1 MSVDPDA
8 YRAVLGRFAS
18 GVTVVTARD
27 EQGRDHG
34 MTVTAFSSVSLSPP
48 LIMVCIG
55 HDASLRPVIDHCQ
68 HFAVSI
74 LSSSQEALSRRFA
87 AVGNRFE
94 GIGFAR
100 GELGGDA
107 LLDGALACLECRIVA
122 RHEAGDHTIVVGEV
136 ESADNRDDRPLLYY
150 RGGYAQL
157 ER

>member
-27 EQGRDHG
+27 EQGIDYG
-34 MTVTAFSSVSLSPP
+34 MTVTAFSSVSLAPP

-68 HFAVSI
+68 HFAVNI

-94 GIGFAR
+94 GVGFVR
-100 GELGGDA
+100 GDLGGDA
-107 LLDGALACLECRIVA
+107 LLDGALAFLECRVVA

-136 ESADNRDDRPLLYY
+136 ENAGNRDDRPLLYY